1 MAESAICFLFQQL
14 SIWLQEEQKL
24 IGRLRHEAE
33 FIRGEMGQMRAFLRV
48 ADDKEESDLQLKE
61 WVRQVREIAYDTED
75 ILEKY
80 IFQFA
85 HQHAR
90 GFRGSLEKMY
100 TTIKNLKARDE
111 IASEIQAIRYRVQ
124 NASQSQQ
131 RYRDMYATM
140 LPGSSL
146 TLATANTWYDGRGDA
161 LLLEETEVVGI
172 EKPKKQLLD
181 WLSSTNCG
189 LKVISVVGMA
199 GLGKTTLVKKV
210 YDDPSV
216 KVNFDH
222 HVWVTVSESFR
233 IAQLLQDIIKR
244 LVEEV
249 KQAPPQGLEAMNDV
263 GMREFIY
270 NFLQNNNYIIV
281 LDDVWTTNA
290 WEAVRYAFPRSST
303 CGRGCVIIT
312 TRLSNVASA
321 ACSESNCHIYRLP
334 PLPAQESKEL
344 FNRKA
349 FPGSSCPLYLEEISE
364 SILKRCKGLPLAI
377 VLIGGLLATKNN
389 RIEEW
394 QTFNQS
400 LGSELE
406 EDNLKRMWRLLWLS
420 YYDLPYYLK
429 SCFLYLSIFQE
440 DQLIEKATI
449 IRLWIAE
456 GFVEAKQGK
465 TLEQIAEGYLN
476 ELSNRSLIQ
485 VAETSRDGRPRNFH
499 IHDLLR
505 ECIIS
510 KSREQNMVF
519 VNSRG
524 DSRWPDKIRR
534 LALDSSIN
542 CAHQTCCFKNL
553 RSLLLLRTV
562 DSECASVCIR
572 VLRGGSRLLKVLDLR
587 KAPLDTIPDEVFTLY
602 HLRYL
607 SLRETRVEVIPK
619 IIGNLKKLETLDL
632 KGCWV
637 TELPA
642 EILKLERL
650 RILLVYR
657 YYGGFN
663 AYLQAEDVQ
672 SFKAPYKIGCL
683 LSLQKLC
690 FIDTNETVVIR
701 EIGKLTQLQ
710 RLGITK
716 LRREHGKELCSS
728 LANLT
733 NLRSLNIHAD
743 VGEALDLQY
752 ALSSSSSASIFP
764 FLRCLVLNGSL
775 DTLPEWI
782 PSLNA
787 LTMLRLSWSGL
798 REDPLELLQDLPNLL
813 ILGLDCAYEGEGLSI
828 KAGGFQRLKRL
839 NLMGLR
845 RLGWVTVEE
854 GSMPRLEELM
864 VRDCKSMAE
873 LPADFRHMTNLR
885 RVWFTDMGKEF
896 VERVSEE
903 RRRQGDQWKL
913 AHVATVRFLNTA
925 TGVIKTRAVDEN
937 VDSRFSTSDADY
949 PDFIGR

>member
-1 MAESAICFLFQQL
+1 MAESVVCFLFEQL
-14 SIWLQEEQKL
+14 SIWLQEQQKL
-24 IGRLRHEAE
+24 IGGLRHDAE

-48 ADDKEESDLQLKE
+48 ADAKEESDLQLKE
-61 WVRQVREIAYDTED
+61 WVRQVREIAYDAED
-75 ILEKY
+75 VLEKY

-85 HQHAR
+85 HHHAR
-90 GFRGSLEKMY
+90 GFRGSLKKMY
-100 TTIKNLKARDE
+100 TTIKNLNARDE
-111 IASEIQAIRYRVQ
+111 ITSEIQAIRSRVQ

-131 RYRDMYATM
+131 RYKDMYATM
-140 LPGSSL
+140 LPGSSS
-146 TLATANTWYDGRGDA
+146 TRAIANTWYDGRGDA

-172 EKPKKQLLD
+172 EKPKKQLID
-181 WLSSTNCG
+181 WLSATDCG

-210 YDDPSV
+210 YDDPLV

-233 IAQLLQDIIKR
+233 TEQLLHDIIMR

-249 KQAPPQGLEAMNDV
+249 KQAPPQGLETMADV
-263 GMREFIY
+263 AI
-270 NFLQNNNYIIV
+270 
-281 LDDVWTTNA
+281 
-290 WEAVRYAFPRSST
+290 RYAFPRSSSQ
-303 CGRGCVIIT
+303 GCVIIT
-312 TRLSNVASA
+312 TRSSDIANA
-321 ACSESNCHIYRLP
+321 ACSESNCHKYPLQ
-334 PLPAQESKEL
+334 PLPAQESKVL

-349 FPGSSCPLYLEEISE
+349 FPGSSCPLYLKEISE
-364 SILKRCKGLPLAI
+364 SILKRCEGWPLAI
-377 VLIGGLLATKNN
+377 VLIGSLLATKNN

-406 EDNLKRMWRLLWLS
+406 EDNFKRMWKLLSLS

-429 SCFLYLSIFQE
+429 SCFLYLSIFPE
-440 DQLIEKATI
+440 DHMIEKATI

-485 VAETSRDGRPRNFH
+485 VAETSRDGRPRNFR

-505 ECIIS
+505 NCIIS

-519 VNSRG
+519 VNSQG
-524 DSRWPDKIRR
+524 DTRWPEKIRR
-534 LALDSSIN
+534 LAIDSSIN
-542 CAHQTCCFKNL
+542 WAHQICCFENL
-553 RSLLLLRTV
+553 RSLLLMRAV
-562 DSECASVCIR
+562 NSECASMPYQ
-572 VLRGGSRLLKVLDLR
+572 VLRSGCRLLKVLDMR
-587 KAPLDTIPDEVFTLY
+587 KAPLDTIPDEVFRLY
-602 HLRYL
+602 HLKYL
-607 SLRETRVEVIPK
+607 SLRETKVQVVPK
-619 IIGNLKKLETLDL
+619 SIGNLKKLETLDL

-637 TELPA
+637 TELPI
-642 EILKLERL
+642 ETLNLERL

-690 FIDTNETVVIR
+690 FIDANETVVIK

-716 LRREHGKELCSS
+716 LRRDHGKELCSS

-752 ALSSSSSASIFP
+752 AVSASASTFP

-798 REDPLELLQDLPNLL
+798 REDPLEFLQVLPNLL

-845 RLGWVTVEE
+845 RLGW
-854 GSMPRLEELM
+854 
-864 VRDCKSMAE
+864 
-873 LPADFRHMTNLR
+873 
-885 RVWFTDMGKEF
+885 
-896 VERVSEE
+896 
-903 RRRQGDQWKL
+903 
-913 AHVATVRFLNTA
+913 
-925 TGVIKTRAVDEN
+925 
-937 VDSRFSTSDADY
+937 
-949 PDFIGR
+949 